1 MLISLL
7 YIFIS
12 LQIFC
17 HRTSLLFGHLDKGIE
32 PGNIILENVTTPV
45 NQLIAHFH
53 ITPTENGTKLA
64 CIQTKDTKTY
74 ACIFLL
80 TEYHLA
86 TMRYFN
92 DYLLGFIFVFLRNVD
107 EVCMKIRIIPGTSKF
122 IKLNLLFY
130 NLHPKYLRYF
140 CHS

>member
-45 NQLIAHFH
+45 NQLIAYFH

-80 TEYHLA
+80 TD
-86 TMRYFN
+86 F
-92 DYLLGFIFVFLRNVD
+92 LLIQVSFGNHA
-107 EVCMKIRIIPGTSKF
+107 
-122 IKLNLLFY
+122 LFQ
-130 NLHPKYLRYF
+130 
-140 CHS
+140 